1 MNSQHYIVFQCGAK
15 VYGLASASIKEVGRT
30 RELRLNQVPKTP
42 AYIKGI
48 INLRGE
54 VVPIIDLQE
63 KLESREPTPTALG
76 ASTAQGASTAIGVST
91 AIGASTAQGASTA
104 LEGSPV
110 LRPRLI
116 IVRLNNACYGLLA
129 DQILGHRTPASDEIL
144 PPTAEMNELTPYI
157 EAIVREPELTYFV
170 LDLNRLF

>member
-76 ASTAQGASTAIGVST
+76 ASTDQGASTAI
-91 AIGASTAQGASTA
+91 GASTA

>member
-63 KLESREPTPTALG
+63 KLESREPT
-76 ASTAQGASTAIGVST
+76 STAI
-91 AIGASTAQGASTA
+91 GASTA

-116 IVRLNNACYGLLA
+116 IVRLNSACYGLLA